1 MKRSIFL
8 LSEDDVTQKRSK
20 GQRGN
25 DGEGV
30 ASLSGGGTREG
41 QRGGG
46 RGRERFGNPNGGTNP
61 ERFVHSV
68 DGRGLARHIVARSN
82 ATGRVR
88 RSCPIV
94 VVVVVVSGPGAQD
107 GHVQLALALDESR
120 YSRST
125 HVHRRI
131 DRATRTHARK
141 ANTRTRLEKGN
152 STLYRVR

>member
-1 MKRSIFL
+1 MI
-8 LSEDDVTQKRSK
+8 
-20 GQRGN
+20 
-25 DGEGV
+25 
-30 ASLSGGGTREG
+30 GGL
-41 QRGGG
+41 
-46 RGRERFGNPNGGTNP
+46 
-61 ERFVHSV
+61 H
-68 DGRGLARHIVARSN
+68 RHIVARSN

-94 VVVVVVSGPGAQD
+94 VGVVVSGPGAQD